1 MQNREGSPYQTERRS
16 TVKTNPRRALTV
28 AGFAIALALVASP
41 LNAQQGK
48 FTLPVEARWGNAVLS
63 PGSYRLSGP
72 SPTSTMG
79 VIYIYGDKKAQMAL
93 PVVAT
98 PLDFSNHSYLRLVN
112 VGGTYVV
119 REFNSGFTGRSY
131 LFGIP
136 KTLKLQMSP
145 KADRQLSTLID
156 VTGN

>member
-1 MQNREGSPYQTERRS
+1 
-16 TVKTNPRRALTV
+16 VKTNPRRALTV

-48 FTLPVEARWGNAVLS
+48 FTLPVEAHWGNAVLS

-98 PLDFSNHSYLRLVN
+98 PLDISNHSYLRLVN

-119 REFNSGFTGRSY
+119 REFSSGMTGRSY

-136 KTLKLQMSP
+136 KTLRLHMSP
-145 KADRQLSTLID
+145 KADHDLATLINID
-156 VTGN
+156 VSGN

>member
-1 MQNREGSPYQTERRS
+1 
-16 TVKTNPRRALTV
+16 VKTNPRRALTV

-48 FTLPVEARWGNAVLS
+48 FTLPVEAHWGNAVLS

-98 PLDFSNHSYLRLVN
+98 PQDLSNHSYLRLVN
-112 VGGTYVV
+112 VNGTYVI
-119 REFNSGFTGRSY
+119 REFSSGLTGRSY

-136 KTLKLQMSP
+136 KTLRLRMSP
-145 KADRQLSTLID
+145 KADHDVATLID
-156 VTGN
+156 VSVSGN